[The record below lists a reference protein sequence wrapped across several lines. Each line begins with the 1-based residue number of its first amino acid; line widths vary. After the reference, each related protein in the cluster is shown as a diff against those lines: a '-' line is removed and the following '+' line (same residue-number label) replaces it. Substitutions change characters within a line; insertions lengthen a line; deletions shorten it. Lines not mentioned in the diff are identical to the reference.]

1 MPQPAIV
8 TPEGVFSGY
17 ASLFGRVDLGRDLI
31 ERGAFT
37 DSLAKR
43 GAGRIRCLFQ
53 HDPKEVVGVW
63 LDLREDARGL
73 IVTGR
78 LLPGIARARELYE
91 LIAARA
97 LDGLSIGFR
106 SAEAVRDARTG
117 VRRLKRVE
125 LWEISL
131 VTFPMLPDARLAA
144 VRA

>member
-1 MPQPAIV
+1 MRTPLTV

-17 ASLFGRVDLGRDLI
+17 ASLFGRVDLGRDLV
-31 ERGAFT
+31 ERGAFA

-43 GAGRIRCLFQ
+43 GAAGIRCLFQ

-63 LDLREDARGL
+63 LDIAEDHRGL
-73 IVTGR
+73 RVTGR
-78 LLPGIARARELYE
+78 LLPGVGRARELHA

-106 SAEAVRDARTG
+106 TAEATRDARSG

-125 LWEISL
+125 LWEVSL
-131 VTFPMLPDARLAA
+131 VTFPMLPEARLSA
-144 VRA
+144 VRS